1 MTPNAQFILELLEI
15 VLNGACMKFQKEFF
29 MQIMGIVMQIMGI
42 VMGTNLAPVL
52 ANIYGYGKRAYGLKS
67 LKDSSMTDLESLKA
81 TKNNF

>member
-1 MTPNAQFILELLEI
+1 
-15 VLNGACMKFQKEFF
+15 MKFQKEFF

-52 ANIYGYGKRAYGLKS
+52 ANIYVYRKRAYGLKS

-81 TKNNF
+81 TKNNFWDGLINLTTYEKIFL

>member
-1 MTPNAQFILELLEI
+1 MIPNAHLILELMEI
-15 VLNGACMKFQKEFF
+15 VLKGAVMKFQKEFF
-29 MQIMGIVMQIMGI
+29 MQIMGI

>member
-1 MTPNAQFILELLEI
+1 
-15 VLNGACMKFQKEFF
+15 MKFQKEFF

-52 ANIYGYGKRAYGLKS
+52 ANIYVYGKRAYGLKS

-81 TKNNF
+81 TKNNFWDGLINLTTYEKIFL